1 MILLNM
7 VLEGVFEVLLNM
19 TLEVILEV
27 ILAVLCKACLY
38 GLETS

>member
-1 MILLNM
+1 MNLLNM